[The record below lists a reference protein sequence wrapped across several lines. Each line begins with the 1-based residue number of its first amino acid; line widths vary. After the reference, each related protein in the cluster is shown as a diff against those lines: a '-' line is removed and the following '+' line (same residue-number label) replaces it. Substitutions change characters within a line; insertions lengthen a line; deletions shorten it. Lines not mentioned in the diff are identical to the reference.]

1 MFDAKVGIRRYKFKN
16 DEHLNGAREVYN
28 RVLENSAGDEYDI
41 QEEFEEDMSNENLE
55 LIYAAQ

>member
-16 DEHLNGAREVYN
+16 DEHLNEAREVYN
-28 RVLENSAGDEYDI
+28 RVLENAAGDEYDI